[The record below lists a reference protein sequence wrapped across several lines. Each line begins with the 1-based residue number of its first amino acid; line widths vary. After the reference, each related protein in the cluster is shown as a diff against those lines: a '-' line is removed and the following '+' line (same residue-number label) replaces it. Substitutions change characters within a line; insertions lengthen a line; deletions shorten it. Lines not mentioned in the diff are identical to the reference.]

1 MAGPV
6 KKFSAGAISCSLW
19 ENQIAVGGIPTTV
32 LKATVERR
40 YKDRNGEWKS
50 SNSYS
55 RNEIPLVIHLL
66 QQAFSYMLNDQG
78 SQVAKVEEEVIM

>member
-6 KKFSAGAISCSLW
+6 KKFAAGAVSCSLW
-19 ENQIAVGGIPTTV
+19 ENQIAVGGIPRTM

-40 YKDRNGEWKS
+40 YKDTDGQWKS

-55 RNEIPLVIHLL
+55 RNEIPLVIHVL
-66 QQAFSYMLNDQG
+66 QQAFSYMLQERSSNG
-78 SQVAKVEEEVIM
+78 NEVAEEVVM

>member
-32 LKATVERR
+32 LKASVERR

-66 QQAFSYMLNDQG
+66 QEAFGYMLKDH
-78 SQVAKVEEEVIM
+78 STEEMKVEEETVL